1 MVVYVWQCYRKMLHD
16 IISVGK
22 WNMKVVKNQG
32 DKCMKKCPRC
42 GKENVDEAR
51 FCTWCRA
58 ELPVKKTKKQE
69 KSVIIASVAIG
80 LAVVVITGVGYK
92 MLLGTRPVYD
102 QYDEVGEF
110 DSAGY
115 AVVGKETDSDAS
127 ENYMVY
133 GLINKDGEEIL
144 PCEYASIDSSMDHYG
159 YRRISKLPYP
169 FDYTE
174 EYLGVINLDG
184 NIMISEDYPVISN
197 IGDSGYYIAKEN
209 GANMWGIIDENFEW
223 IQEPNYSW
231 INAIRDDYGDEVEI
245 DGSYMLVAGYDFQEG
260 HTAGIINMYG
270 EMVVPMEYYDIMP
283 SLNGG
288 KVVVVDQDGYYG
300 AIDLKGNVVIPCEYV
315 DIEDVYEFY

>member
-1 MVVYVWQCYRKMLHD
+1 
-16 IISVGK
+16 
-22 WNMKVVKNQG
+22 
-32 DKCMKKCPRC
+32 MKKCPRC
-42 GKENVDEAR
+42 GKENIDEAR
-51 FCTWCRA
+51 FCIWCRE
-58 ELPVKKTKKQE
+58 ELPVKKTKKG
-69 KSVIIASVAIG
+69 VIIASIAIG
-80 LAVVVITGVGYK
+80 FAAVVIVGGGYK
-92 MLLGTRPVYD
+92 MLSGTRSADD

-115 AVVGKETDSDAS
+115 AVVEKETDADAS

-133 GLINKDGEEIL
+133 GLINEDGEEIL

-174 EYLGVINLDG
+174 EYFGVISLDG

-209 GANMWGIIDENFEW
+209 GTNMWGIINENFEW
-223 IQEPNYSW
+223 IKESNYSW
-231 INAIRDDYGDEVEI
+231 INVIRDDYGDAVEI

-260 HTAGIINMYG
+260 HAAGIINMYG
-270 EMVVPMEYYDIMP
+270 EMIVPMEYYDILP

-288 KVVVVDQDGYYG
+288 CVVVTDQNGYYG
-300 AIDLKGNVVIPCEYV
+300 AIDLKGNIVIPCEYV
-315 DIEDVYEFY
+315 DIEDVYELLR